1 MTKKGQGMSLN
12 VVIIAALALIVLVVL
27 TAIFISR
34 MNTASEKSAQND
46 ELAFSNV
53 CVQPRPEYEQVKCAD
68 VQNCDSNEGWVR
80 IPSAGGSGTGATD
93 WMDCKS
99 PKICCGLRG

>member
-34 MNTASEKSAQND
+34 MNTAAEKSNQND
-46 ELAFSNV
+46 ELALGNV
-53 CVQPRPEYEQVKCAD
+53 CVQPRADYGQVKCTE
-68 VQNCDSNEGWVR
+68 VQNCNADDGWVR
-80 IPSAGGSGTGATD
+80 ISPAAGSGTGAGE

-99 PKICCGLRG
+99 PKICCGLNG